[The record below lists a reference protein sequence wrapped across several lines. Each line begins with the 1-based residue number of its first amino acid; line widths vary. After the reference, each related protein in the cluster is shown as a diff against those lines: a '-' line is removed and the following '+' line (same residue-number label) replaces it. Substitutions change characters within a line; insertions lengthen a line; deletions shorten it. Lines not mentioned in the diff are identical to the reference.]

1 MNRPPIGL
9 DALNGAWQLSE
20 AASTTEN
27 YRMAMPT
34 TPEIEALISEATAPV
49 PDGSS
54 RLDVLDDAVTAA
66 LVALR
71 VLSTVVDRQEGEIA
85 ELRSELAS
93 TRKIAK
99 QAKKRAGRS

>member
-1 MNRPPIGL
+1 MQKVTKRFPLEVLCVNRPPIGV
-9 DALNGAWQLSE
+9 DALNRAWQLSE

-54 RLDVLDDAVTAA
+54 RLDVVDDPKRLLELHRSPFLRKRRLSRAVWT
-66 LVALR
+66 LR
-71 VLSTVVDRQEGEIA
+71 
-85 ELRSELAS
+85 
-93 TRKIAK
+93 
-99 QAKKRAGRS
+99 